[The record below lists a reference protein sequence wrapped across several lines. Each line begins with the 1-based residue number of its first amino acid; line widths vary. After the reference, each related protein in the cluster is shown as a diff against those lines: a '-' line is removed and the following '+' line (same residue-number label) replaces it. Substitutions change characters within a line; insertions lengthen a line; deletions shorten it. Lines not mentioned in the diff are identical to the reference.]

1 MFGSPYLPARVSK
14 QVVLFANIFFFRE
27 ELCVYFL
34 SVINIFCLFSFVQL
48 PLLLVQQSTVGTES
62 FLYLRNCQVF
72 SFGKNNY
79 TKVSNTDINI
89 GDDYLCPTQILT
101 LVTTTSVAM

>member
-1 MFGSPYLPARVSK
+1 MC
-14 QVVLFANIFFFRE
+14 LFFE
-27 ELCVYFL
+27 CHQYFL
-34 SVINIFCLFSFVQL
+34 LIFVCPTTLVTCTAEYCGYREFSLLEKLSGLLFW
-48 PLLLVQQSTVGTES
+48 
-62 FLYLRNCQVF
+62 
-72 SFGKNNY
+72 KNNY